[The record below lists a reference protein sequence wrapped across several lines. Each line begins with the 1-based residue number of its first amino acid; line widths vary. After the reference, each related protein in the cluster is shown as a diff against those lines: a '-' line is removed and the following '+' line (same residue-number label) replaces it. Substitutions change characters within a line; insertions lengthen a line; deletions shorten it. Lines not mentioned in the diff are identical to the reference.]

1 MCQSMTSQPL
11 RHQGKSLIRLF
22 SLKIRSRIGDSD
34 VPEHEKSFR
43 MLEQVSNTPDTSEVP
58 EKK

>member
-1 MCQSMTSQPL
+1 MLHERERMNAV
-11 RHQGKSLIRLF
+11 
-22 SLKIRSRIGDSD
+22 KIRRRIGDSD
-34 VPEHEKSFR
+34 VPEYEKSFR